1 MYVFFPLYSP
11 QLTPRL
17 IGFSTGLRDTIINF
31 TEMTENMLNQR
42 DSVYTMRYDKYQ
54 VKMGYM
60 LHECIKLW
68 PASPI
73 FSCMCELKKEENKSI
88 NESHTSK
95 SRFLMI
101 SVQFLALLS
110 AIIRRKKSIFFCKK
124 KKKKNQNIPTS
135 ICTVATLNY
144 MKWVYVAVQLYLVHI
159 FYCCKSATS
168 KKVHV
173 MNTSENTVLV

>member
-1 MYVFFPLYSP
+1 
-11 QLTPRL
+11 
-17 IGFSTGLRDTIINF
+17 
-31 TEMTENMLNQR
+31 
-42 DSVYTMRYDKYQ
+42 
-54 VKMGYM
+54 
-60 LHECIKLW
+60 
-68 PASPI
+68 
-73 FSCMCELKKEENKSI
+73 MCELKKEENKSI

-101 SVQFLALLS
+101 SVQFFALLS

-124 KKKKNQNIPTS
+124 NKYKKINQNIPTS

-144 MKWVYVAVQLYLVHI
+144 MKWVYVALRLYLVHI

-173 MNTSENTVLV
+173 MNTSENTVNV